1 MAGAADSKELPAPK
15 NDFYAHTGR
24 VEVTE
29 SVVRFAF
36 GQLDAASRKVRA
48 VLGVDVPTH
57 LIEPMTDTFDDDF
70 RSALADAVR
79 LYPGP
84 PLEADF
90 TEPHFSA
97 ASPAHMVRIAI
108 SPHAAVLDFY
118 RLEVSGGA
126 LIPVVRV
133 RTFPPVAAWFATVCD
148 RVLAKGQ
155 KR

>member
-1 MAGAADSKELPAPK
+1 MAGAADTKELPAPK
-15 NDFYAHTGR
+15 NDFYAHAGR
-24 VEVTE
+24 AEVTE

-48 VLGVDVPTH
+48 VLGIDVPTH
-57 LIEPMTDTFDDDF
+57 LIEPMADTFDDGF

-84 PLEADF
+84 QLEADF

-108 SPHAAVLDFY
+108 SPHSAVLDFY
-118 RLEVSGGA
+118 RLEVSGGDLA
-126 LIPVVRV
+126 PVVRV

-148 RVLAKGQ
+148 RVLAKG
-155 KR
+155 KK

>member
-1 MAGAADSKELPAPK
+1 MAGAADTKELPAPTT
-15 NDFYAHTGR
+15 DFYAHAGR
-24 VEVTE
+24 AEVTE

-57 LIEPMTDTFDDDF
+57 LIEPMADTFDDDF

-84 PLEADF
+84 PLEGDF
-90 TEPHFSA
+90 TEPHFST

-108 SPHAAVLDFY
+108 SSHSALLDFY

-126 LIPVVRV
+126 PAPVVRV
-133 RTFPPVAAWFATVCD
+133 RTVPPVAAWFATVCD
-148 RVLAKGQ
+148 RVLAKG
-155 KR
+155 KK